1 MREYD
6 RDLPERYGDV
16 RLIGRGGMG
25 EIFLAEDQAL
35 RRRVAVKLLAD
46 RFAEDEGLRARFTR
60 EALTAAR
67 LSTHPHVVTIFD
79 VGEWRGRPFIVM
91 EYAPGGALAERA
103 RKRPISHGQA
113 LAWVSQTAEA
123 LDAAHAESIVHR
135 DVKPANLLLNEREE
149 IKVADFGIAR
159 VLDETTSG
167 LTAAGTILGTAG
179 YLSPEQAQG
188 GPATTASDLYS
199 LGVVAYELLT
209 GGRPFERDSAT
220 AEAAAHIHEPVPRA
234 SERGVGLPRSVDA
247 VFERALAKDPQRRY
261 RSAGALT
268 SALGSALAEDE
279 AARTRILPV
288 AAPPAPP
295 PRPRQ
300 TGGPGPPPRRG
311 VAVPI
316 LAAAGLLLAMLL
328 GGAVAA
334 GLLTRDDEGGAATTK
349 PERLTVTQAETRTQ
363 EGTTVV
369 ETETVVTTV
378 AAAPTETPTETEQEA
393 GGGGG
398 GQVSQDEA
406 VSLNDEAFTA
416 HMQQGD
422 YEGALPL
429 LERSVPALR
438 DTYSAG
444 FPYEAYAEYN
454 LGKTLAE
461 LGRCDEALPH
471 LERSEQLQGEKDPI
485 TAAKAQCQG

>member
-1 MREYD
+1 
-6 RDLPERYGDV
+6 L
-16 RLIGRGGMG
+16 
-25 EIFLAEDQAL
+25 
-35 RRRVAVKLLAD
+35 
-46 RFAEDEGLRARFTR
+46 
-60 EALTAAR
+60 
-67 LSTHPHVVTIFD
+67 
-79 VGEWRGRPFIVM
+79 
-91 EYAPGGALAERA
+91 
-103 RKRPISHGQA
+103 
-113 LAWVSQTAEA
+113 
-123 LDAAHAESIVHR
+123 
-135 DVKPANLLLNEREE
+135 
-149 IKVADFGIAR
+149 
-159 VLDETTSG
+159 
-167 LTAAGTILGTAG
+167 
-179 YLSPEQAQG
+179 
-188 GPATTASDLYS
+188 
-199 LGVVAYELLT
+199 
-209 GGRPFERDSAT
+209 
-220 AEAAAHIHEPVPRA
+220 
-234 SERGVGLPRSVDA
+234 
-247 VFERALAKDPQRRY
+247 
-261 RSAGALT
+261 
-268 SALGSALAEDE
+268 
-279 AARTRILPV
+279 
-288 AAPPAPP
+288 
-295 PRPRQ
+295 
-300 TGGPGPPPRRG
+300 
-311 VAVPI
+311 
-316 LAAAGLLLAMLL
+316 LL

-378 AAAPTETPTETEQEA
+378 AAAPTETPTETEQDA
-393 GGGGG
+393 GGGG